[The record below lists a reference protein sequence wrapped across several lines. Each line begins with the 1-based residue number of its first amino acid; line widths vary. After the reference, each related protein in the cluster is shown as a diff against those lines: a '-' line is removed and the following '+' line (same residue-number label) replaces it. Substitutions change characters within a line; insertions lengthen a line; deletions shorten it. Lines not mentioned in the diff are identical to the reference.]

1 MKTLNKILEENLMPS
16 QLASRLYR
24 GNVDGQ
30 WDHNAW
36 QSFIDRSKGF
46 DAKHFLWRKDYVVDT
61 FDQSTAES
69 TLREISTICLLHY
82 LSRSDV
88 PAKNRI
94 ESNAV
99 FSRGV
104 QNDGTRN
111 LFDVTVVS
119 DLTDFCP
126 LEEVSEVSRDIWFD
140 DLPNLIEELGTI
152 VAKGY
157 ANQAVQLLNQY
168 EDGIQKDSE
177 TVTISPLYDHIKM
190 GESVLRGMGYS
201 IKNML
206 ANDDTKQTVGQ
217 YLSEYE
223 ARLGGVAEEDLRKLI
238 NDDMSLP
245 EDAAYL
251 AEIVSI
257 LYLERNFFG
266 HDPHHIL
273 EQAVGEEGKDKFI
286 NLILDAMGEYDEIQP
301 YFITPRQNRGNKNV
315 NSSDSLQP

>member
-1 MKTLNKILEENLMPS
+1 
-16 QLASRLYR
+16 
-24 GNVDGQ
+24 
-30 WDHNAW
+30 
-36 QSFIDRSKGF
+36 
-46 DAKHFLWRKDYVVDT
+46 
-61 FDQSTAES
+61 
-69 TLREISTICLLHY
+69 
-82 LSRSDV
+82 
-88 PAKNRI
+88 
-94 ESNAV
+94 
-99 FSRGV
+99 
-104 QNDGTRN
+104 
-111 LFDVTVVS
+111 
-119 DLTDFCP
+119 
-126 LEEVSEVSRDIWFD
+126 
-140 DLPNLIEELGTI
+140 
-152 VAKGY
+152 
-157 ANQAVQLLNQY
+157 
-168 EDGIQKDSE
+168 
-177 TVTISPLYDHIKM
+177 
-190 GESVLRGMGYS
+190 MGYS

-206 ANDDTKQTVGQ
+206 ANDDSKQTVGQ

-223 ARLGGVAEEDLRKLI
+223 AKLGGVAEEDLRKLI